1 MIGQQRQFDLIRL
14 DSKSQFSIY
23 LPGVSAG
30 EADIQ
35 RNGEWITYMA
45 HPELTL
51 WRSKPDGSSR
61 TQLTYAP
68 MQAHIAAL
76 VAGWNPDRIYG
87 IESGKTLEDFRD
99 ARRGRHAA

>member
-1 MIGQQRQFDLIRL
+1 VIGQQRRFDLIRL
-14 DSKSQFSIY
+14 NGQSQAFSID

-35 RNGEWITYMA
+35 RDGEWITYVA

-61 TQLTYAP
+61 VQLTYAP
-68 MQAHIAAL
+68 MQVHAPRWSPDGTQIAFMASL
-76 VAGWNPDRIYG
+76 P
-87 IESGKTLEDFRD
+87 ESLGEFS
-99 ARRGRHAA
+99 